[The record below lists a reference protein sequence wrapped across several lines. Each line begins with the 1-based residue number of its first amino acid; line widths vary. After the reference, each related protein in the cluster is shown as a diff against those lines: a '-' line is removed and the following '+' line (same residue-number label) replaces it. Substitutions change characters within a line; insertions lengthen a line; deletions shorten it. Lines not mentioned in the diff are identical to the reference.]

1 MRNASDHF
9 SIRRLCAIIGPWRI
23 AWLILAA
30 ALASVYLGPSVAPV
44 SGYVNDCVSYLS
56 LLCQVLLIPLSFIV
70 FSLWVLTGS
79 VPALPR
85 IVIRQN
91 KDGMPKVARTVPVSA
106 ERLANMENCC
116 SRRIAFWQNIVFP
129 ALISMVILLWAGR
142 YYVYMNWRDP
152 NDYGYYQYPVLFA
165 VLAIPWHLIDIW
177 RGGQFCPYCL
187 TPRTK
192 DNFDLK
198 HHVCLRCHTR
208 FVAESKNEPHSP
220 APENEI

>member
-1 MRNASDHF
+1 MDF
-9 SIRRLCAIIGPWRI
+9 SSRRAYEIIGPWRI

-70 FSLWVLTGS
+70 FSLWVFTGS

-85 IVIRQN
+85 IVLRRTT
-91 KDGMPKVARTVPVSA
+91 DDMPKVARTVSVSA
-106 ERLANMENCC
+106 DRLATMENCC
-116 SRRIAFWQNIVFP
+116 GRGIAFWQTIVFP
-129 ALISMVILLWAGR
+129 ALISMVILVWAGR
-142 YYVYMNWRDP
+142 YYDDMNWRDP
-152 NDYGYYQYPVLFA
+152 DDYGFYLYPVLFA
-165 VLAIPWHLIDIW
+165 ALAIPWHLIDTW
-177 RGGQFCPYCL
+177 RGGQYCPYCL

-208 FVAESKNEPHSP
+208 FVVESKNEPHSP
-220 APENEI
+220 APEDKI

>member
-70 FSLWVLTGS
+70 FSLWVFTGS

-85 IVIRQN
+85 IVIRRE
-91 KDGMPKVARTVPVSA
+91 KDGMPKVARTVSVSA
-106 ERLANMENCC
+106 DRLATMENCC
-116 SRRIAFWQNIVFP
+116 GRGIAFWQNIVFP

-142 YYVYMNWRDP
+142 YYAYMNWRDP
-152 NDYGYYQYPVLFA
+152 NDHGFYLYPVLFA
-165 VLAIPWHLIDIW
+165 ALAIPWHLIDTW
-177 RGGQFCPYCL
+177 RGGQYCPYCL

-192 DNFDLK
+192 DNFDSTQ
-198 HHVCLRCHTR
+198 HVCLRCHTK
-208 FVAESKNEPHSP
+208 FVSESENEPHSP
-220 APENEI
+220 APAGKP

>member
-1 MRNASDHF
+1 M
-9 SIRRLCAIIGPWRI
+9 GPWRI

-44 SGYVNDCVSYLS
+44 SGYVNDWVSYLS

-85 IVIRQN
+85 IVLRRTT
-91 KDGMPKVARTVPVSA
+91 DDMPKVARTVSVSA
-106 ERLANMENCC
+106 DRLANMKNC
-116 SRRIAFWQNIVFP
+116 SSSHGIAFWQTIVFP
-129 ALISMVILLWAGR
+129 VLISMVILAWASR
-142 YYVYMNWRDP
+142 YYDAMNWRDP
-152 NDYGYYQYPVLFA
+152 NDYGFYLYPVLFA
-165 VLAIPWHLIDIW
+165 ALAIPWHLIDTW
-177 RGGQFCPYCL
+177 RGGHYCPFCL

-192 DNFDLK
+192 DNFDLD

-208 FVAESKNEPHSP
+208 FVAETETEPHSP
-220 APENEI
+220 APAEKQQG